1 MPENHSS
8 NISGD
13 IFRPKPLRMF
23 LITVAAIFFAEA
35 LVMVILPNLELQNIY
50 VIAFVDAVSLCV
62 IVVPALY
69 LFLFKPM
76 RQSILSLDQSEKIQK
91 QLEEIDQLK
100 SDFISIAGHELCTPV
115 STISGYVDLLLA
127 GVSAEQQEKYLK
139 VIQGRTVALE
149 RIIDDLQVVNHL
161 EAGESLQIIKTEN
174 DLSKTVSH
182 VVNVYKTR
190 FPDKSFHIKVPEQ
203 PLLIEYDEIR
213 ISQVLDNLLS
223 NAVKYENDIQDELE
237 ISVVDQVDQVLI
249 QVRDEG
255 IGMTPEELKQI
266 YKKFFRAET
275 EKSLVGGL
283 GLGMAIVKNI
293 VEGHGGSIDIISQR
307 KVGTTVSVKLP
318 KTTA

>member
-1 MPENHSS
+1 MQENHSS

-23 LITVAAIFFAEA
+23 VITIATIFIAEA
-35 LVMVILPNLELQNIY
+35 MVMVILPGLGLQNIY
-50 VIAFVDAVSLCV
+50 VIALVDAVSLCV

-161 EAGESLQIIKTEN
+161 EAGECLQIIKAEN
-174 DLSKTVSH
+174 DLRKTVSH
-182 VVNVYKTR
+182 VASVYKTR
-190 FPDKSFHIKVPEQ
+190 FPDKPIQVVVPEQ
-203 PLLIEYDEIR
+203 PLLMEYDEIR

-223 NAVKYENDIQDELE
+223 NAVKYENEIHDEIA
-237 ISVVDQVDQVLI
+237 ISVLDQGEQVII

-255 IGMTPEELKQI
+255 IGMTPDELKQI
-266 YKKFFRAET
+266 YKKFFRAES

-293 VEGHGGSIDIISQR
+293 VEGHDGTIDIISQR
-307 KVGTTVSVKLP
+307 KVGTTVSVTLP
-318 KTTA
+318 KATA